1 MKVLLDESLPRP
13 LKREL
18 SGHEVMTVPEV
29 GWAGKDNGELLQ
41 LASLEFD
48 VFVTADQGLQY
59 QQNLSGYDIAV
70 VTLVA
75 RTNRLEDLKP
85 IVPRLLEVLPALK
98 PGEVVSLAA

>member
-59 QQNLSGYDIAV
+59 QQDLSGYDIAV

-98 PGEVVSLAA
+98 AGEVVSLAA

>member
-1 MKVLLDESLPRP
+1 MKVLLDESLPRQ
-13 LKREL
+13 LKREI

-41 LASLEFD
+41 LASFQFD

-75 RTNRLEDLKP
+75 RTNRFEDVKP
-85 IVPRLLEVLPALK
+85 IVPKLLETLPALK

>member
-18 SGHEVMTVPEV
+18 SAHEVATVPEM
-29 GWAGKDNGELLQ
+29 GWAGKDNGELLE
-41 LASLEFD
+41 LASGQFD
-48 VFVTADQGLQY
+48 VFITADQGLQY

-75 RTNRLEDLKP
+75 RTNRLEDLKRIIP
-85 IVPRLLEVLPALK
+85 KLLEVLPGLK
-98 PGEVVSLAA
+98 AGDVVSLAA

>member
-1 MKVLLDESLPRP
+1 MSPNNFTKGYAALLAHRNPQL
-13 LKREL
+13 LII
-18 SGHEVMTVPEV
+18 TQ
-29 GWAGKDNGELLQ
+29 LLQ

-59 QQNLSGYDIAV
+59 QQDLSGYDIAV

-98 PGEVVSLAA
+98 AGEVVSLAA